1 MTVTVTALSPMSRRK
16 AERDGGDI
24 KRRGNVTAQGGEGQR
39 VTASG
44 EIVTLVA
51 SIFCDDTAICK
62 AKVGKLQ
69 G

>member
-1 MTVTVTALSPMSRRK
+1 MTVIMPALSPMSRRK

-39 VTASG
+39 VMASG

-51 SIFCDDTAICK
+51 SNF
-62 AKVGKLQ
+62 LR
-69 G
+69 

>member
-16 AERDGGDI
+16 VECDDGDI

-39 VTASG
+39 VTASSD
-44 EIVTLVA
+44 IVTLVA
-51 SIFCDDTAICK
+51 SIFCDDMAICN
-62 AKVGKLQ
+62 AKVGKRQ

>member
-1 MTVTVTALSPMSRRK
+1 MTVIMLALSPMSRRK

-51 SIFCDDTAICK
+51 SNF
-62 AKVGKLQ
+62 LR
-69 G
+69 